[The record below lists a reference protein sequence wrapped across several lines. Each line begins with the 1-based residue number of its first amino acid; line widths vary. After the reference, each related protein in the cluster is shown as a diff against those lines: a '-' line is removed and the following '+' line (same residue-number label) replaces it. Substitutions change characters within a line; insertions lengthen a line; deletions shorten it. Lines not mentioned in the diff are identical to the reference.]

1 MSPRYNAPVS
11 SFGAEL
17 HAALRHGAQKEI
29 KLRFE
34 TSTLAKRFMH
44 RINHLRA
51 AMKKENHTNWE
62 QLYRC
67 GVHIDRRDPCALILA
82 PRDSE
87 FRAALSSANIGPE
100 PLPTLEIIISTPSPE
115 QEGAAPSSAVENF
128 LSELTNLTSVAQGL
142 APPREATPPPKNTT
156 EDK

>member
-17 HAALRHGAQKEI
+17 HEALRRGSDTEFR
-29 KLRFE
+29 LTFD
-34 TSTLAKRFMH
+34 TPTLAKRFQH

-51 AMKKENHTNWE
+51 AMKKENHRDWE

-67 GVHIDRRDPCALILA
+67 GVHIDSADPKVLILA

-87 FRAALSSANIGPE
+87 FRSALSAAQIGPE
-100 PLPTLEIIISTPSPE
+100 PLPIREVSIPTPLPE
-115 QEGAAPSSAVENF
+115 DSAVDSF
-128 LSELTNLTSVAQGL
+128 LGELTT
-142 APPREATPPPKNTT
+142 ATAIPPKNTD
-156 EDK
+156 EG